1 MLQNLKA
8 KLKYLYHSFNTI
20 ALSKGII
27 FAKNANFLQ
36 KMLTSAK
43 LRGLGTK
50 KYIFWNS
57 DVFVLAYQI
66 SSF

>member
-1 MLQNLKA
+1 MLQNLKV

-20 ALSKGII
+20 DLSKGII

-50 KYIFWNS
+50 KYIF
-57 DVFVLAYQI
+57 
-66 SSF
+66 